1 MPVAALRRPPAVAR
15 VLERVTATARR
26 HHMFA
31 TGSRVLVG
39 VSGGPDS
46 LCLLHSL
53 VRLRRLLRVEPWC
66 FHFDHALRDGSE
78 RDAAYVRAQA
88 RRLGVQFL
96 DRRAGSRPP
105 RGASVEA
112 WARDQRYGAMREA
125 LEELGGGVLAVGHTA
140 DDQAETVLLALVRGG
155 GLDALGGMSPVSRPV
170 VRPLLE
176 VTRQETEAFCR
187 ALGLRPR
194 RDPMNEDP
202 SYLRVAV
209 RSRAIPL
216 LEDAVGR
223 NLRATFARVAALL
236 RQDAELLDLLSR
248 QAEPDVLTLGAEGP
262 LLRAQA
268 LRGLPAPLASRIIR
282 RAILGL
288 GTLPDASQIEAV
300 LALAS
305 ARPGQEASLP
315 GGLQARRSKE
325 YVRLSR
331 PSPRP

>member
-1 MPVAALRRPPAVAR
+1 
-15 VLERVTATARR
+15 
-26 HHMFA
+26 
-31 TGSRVLVG
+31 
-39 VSGGPDS
+39 
-46 LCLLHSL
+46 
-53 VRLRRLLRVEPWC
+53 
-66 FHFDHALRDGSE
+66 
-78 RDAAYVRAQA
+78 
-88 RRLGVQFL
+88 
-96 DRRAGSRPP
+96 
-105 RGASVEA
+105 
-112 WARDQRYGAMREA
+112 
-125 LEELGGGVLAVGHTA
+125 
-140 DDQAETVLLALVRGG
+140 VLLALVRGG
-155 GLDALGGMSPVSRPV
+155 GLDALSGMSPVSRPV

-216 LEDAVGR
+216 LEEAVGR
-223 NLRATFARVAALL
+223 NVRATFARVAALL
-236 RQDAELLDLLSR
+236 RQDAELLDQLSK
-248 QAEPDVLTLGAEGP
+248 QAEPDVLTLGADGP
-262 LLRAQA
+262 LLRVKA
-268 LRGLPAPLASRIIR
+268 LRDLPASLASRIVR

-315 GGLQARRSKE
+315 GGLRGRRSKE